1 MVCACVAL
9 KGEKGMGKGM
19 QRAGIVG
26 QRDEERQGAGCANAD
41 RPEHVSSC
49 DRVCSDRGLAR

>member
-19 QRAGIVG
+19 CNGAGIVG

-41 RPEHVSSC
+41 RPEHVLS
-49 DRVCSDRGLAR
+49 L

>member
-41 RPEHVSSC
+41 RPEHVLSC
-49 DRVCSDRGLAR
+49 EGM